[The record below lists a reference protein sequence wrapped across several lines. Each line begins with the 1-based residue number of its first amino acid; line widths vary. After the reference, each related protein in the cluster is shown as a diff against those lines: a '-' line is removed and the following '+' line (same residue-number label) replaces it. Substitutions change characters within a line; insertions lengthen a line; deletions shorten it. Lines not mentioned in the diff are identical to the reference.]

1 MSSCDH
7 VVLMAA
13 YNAAMNGKLYS
24 AAASLPAAE
33 LMRDRQAFFGSIFG
47 TLNHLLAGD
56 IVWLK
61 RFSEHPADFPAL
73 RAMASIAKPANLRDL
88 LRKDLAEL
96 LELRLQLDSIIS
108 EWAGQVREPDLAHVL
123 RYQNSQ
129 GIQQKRFGP
138 LTAHFFNHQTHHR
151 GQTTTLLFQAGVD
164 VGSTDLLDHIPNQN
178 AM

>member
-1 MSSCDH
+1 
-7 VVLMAA
+7 MAA
-13 YNAAMNGKLYS
+13 YNAAMNGKLYR
-24 AAASLPAAE
+24 AAASLPVAE
-33 LMRDRQAFFGSIFG
+33 LLLDRQAFFGSILG

-73 RAMASIAKPANLRDL
+73 HAMAPIPKPANLRDL
-88 LRKDLAEL
+88 LRNDLAEL
-96 LELRLQLDSIIS
+96 LELRLHLDGIIS
-108 EWAGQVREPDLAHVL
+108 AWAAQVREADLAHVL

-129 GIQQKRFGP
+129 GLQQKRFGP

-164 VGSTDLLDHIPNQN
+164 VGSTDLLDHIANQGS
-178 AM
+178 